1 MNIIY
6 DTQSTINENINLRL
20 NGLRPRSEASEELK
34 NLNGKWIQICMH
46 GFRPFSGSPG
56 LRAGP
61 GAADFLHVRHPIPQS
76 RFASVGECKPRSRP
90 GRVVGESGW
99 GGGVPVCR
107 VSRVRRLAR
116 GRAGRRRLRKGG
128 VSRSAENPG
137 RVSVCPAAGEGSRM
151 PIRVSAGPKAEERTN
166 AGPPS
171 AGCPACWDSVGQSTE
186 PRRRFAGKGCLL
198 WVRALCRACCPQK
211 MKGAPKGSL
220 PHQKLT
226 LKNYPLFGRPP

>member
-1 MNIIY
+1 MY
-6 DTQSTINENINLRL
+6 ARFPPFFGQPGPSCGVRRSGFFACPAPDTAVPVRTRRRVEPAPAVMAMVVAGRWQIR
-20 NGLRPRSEASEELK
+20 EAR
-34 NLNGKWIQICMH
+34 Q
-46 GFRPFSGSPG
+46 
-56 LRAGP
+56 
-61 GAADFLHVRHPIPQS
+61 HVC
-76 RFASVGECKPRSRP
+76 SVG
-90 GRVVGESGW
+90 
-99 GGGVPVCR
+99 
-107 VSRVRRLAR
+107 
-116 GRAGRRRLRKGG
+116 AGRGT
-128 VSRSAENPG
+128 
-137 RVSVCPAAGEGSRM
+137 PAAGTGCWQTGMARSVPVRRDPGACLPDKAGVCLSGSREGSRM

>member
-1 MNIIY
+1 MVNKYKYVCTVFTLFGTAPACVRGSGQRISCMSGTRY
-6 DTQSTINENINLRL
+6 RSPDSRPSAGVSRARVRD
-20 NGLRPRSEASEELK
+20 GLLANR
-34 NLNGKWIQICMH
+34 G
-46 GFRPFSGSPG
+46 
-56 LRAGP
+56 
-61 GAADFLHVRHPIPQS
+61 GAAVS
-76 RFASVGECKPRSRP
+76 RSVGPAGGGDSP
-90 GRVVGESGW
+90 AAVRVVGESGW
-99 GGGVPVCR
+99 GGDVPVCR
-107 VSRVRRLAR
+107 KPGARVCRI
-116 GRAGRRRLRKGG
+116 K
-128 VSRSAENPG
+128 